1 MKIAISSTG
10 TTLGSKIDPRFG
22 RCPYF
27 ILVDENSGEVE
38 PIANPAANAM
48 GGGGPQ
54 AVQNLSE
61 RKVGVVITGNLGP
74 NAARSLDALGIKA
87 YRFENGTVKEAIEDY
102 KAGKLTPFSGAT
114 VKGHH
119 GG

>member
-10 TTLGSKIDPRFG
+10 TTLDSQVDPRFG

-27 ILVDENSGEVE
+27 IIVDENSLETE

-48 GGGGPQ
+48 GGAGPQ

-74 NAARSLDALGIKA
+74 NAMRSLDALRIKA
-87 YRFENGTVKEAIEDY
+87 YRFESGTVKDAIEAY
-102 KAGKLTPFSGAT
+102 KAGRLTVFTGAT

-119 GG
+119 G